1 VVISTTNFLEAE
13 PMSDH
18 LKEVAIAGL
27 VVLEVAAICAGIDGA
42 YFGIVVAAVAA
53 LAGFTVGVA
62 VSEVKP

>member
-1 VVISTTNFLEAE
+1 
-13 PMSDH
+13 MSDH

-27 VVLEVAAICAGIDGA
+27 VVLEVAAIIAGIDGA

-62 VSEVKP
+62 VNEAKS